1 METLLHRFRN
11 REPVFV
17 LSASTNIPVPPS
29 VAAAASEK
37 PASHTFNSQ
46 SQNTLRVATNI
57 LEQFRRLLCP
67 KKCVAT
73 TAKVVLAFSP
83 ELRAE
88 CYAKD

>member
-1 METLLHRFRN
+1 MLPALGN

-17 LSASTNIPVPPS
+17 LSASTNIHVPPS
-29 VAAAASEK
+29 VTGTAFER
-37 PASHTFNSQ
+37 PASLISNSQ
-46 SQNTLRVATNI
+46 SQNKLRAATNI
-57 LEQFRRLLCP
+57 FEQFRWLLCA
-67 KKCVAT
+67 KKCVTT